1 MIYTSLLCGVLAVYA
16 LFLNRR
22 LTVLQKN
29 LKELLQENERQTTQN
44 SPTLSDIYFKV
55 DRDMIITYVNDA
67 TLKITG
73 FGKDELIDHPLLGTL
88 LETATPTRKRFS
100 PH

>member
-22 LTVLQKN
+22 LTVLKKN

-44 SPTLSDIYFKV
+44 SPTLSDIYL
-55 DRDMIITYVNDA
+55 R
-67 TLKITG
+67 LTG
-73 FGKDELIDHPLLGTL
+73 I
-88 LETATPTRKRFS
+88 
-100 PH
+100 

>member
-1 MIYTSLLCGVLAVYA
+1 MPQNATIFNKYLVFALKSVFTFNQRQVFMIYTSLLCGVLAVYA

-22 LTVLQKN
+22 LTVLKKN

-55 DRDMIITYVNDA
+55 DRV
-67 TLKITG
+67 
-73 FGKDELIDHPLLGTL
+73 
-88 LETATPTRKRFS
+88 
-100 PH
+100 

>member
-22 LTVLQKN
+22 LTVLKKN

-44 SPTLSDIYFKV
+44 SPTLSNIYL
-55 DRDMIITYVNDA
+55 R
-67 TLKITG
+67 LTG
-73 FGKDELIDHPLLGTL
+73 I
-88 LETATPTRKRFS
+88 
-100 PH
+100 